1 MATITMMN
9 ISDSVYHFI
18 KYAVILGISLSFIVM
33 TITSVLVRDTGY
45 ITKHPRYFLSE
56 TLMMG
61 LLTSI
66 PVLYISFLRN
76 GNKKETAQEF
86 ALLFFKIIFL
96 HVTFQLSGIYSVLF
110 PESATM

>member
-1 MATITMMN
+1 MTQLTVSN
-9 ISDSVYHFI
+9 ISDSVYRYI
-18 KYAVILGISLSFIVM
+18 KYAVIIGISLSFIVM

-45 ITKHPRYFLSE
+45 IIKHPRYFLSE
-56 TLMMG
+56 TLIMG
-61 LLTSI
+61 FLTCI

-86 ALLFFKIIFL
+86 GLLFFKIIFL
-96 HVTFQLSGIYSVLF
+96 HITFQLSGIYSVLF

>member
-1 MATITMMN
+1 MAIITVNN
-9 ISDSVYHFI
+9 ISDSIYQFI
-18 KYAVILGISLSFIVM
+18 KYAVILGISLSFIVL
-33 TITSVLVRDTGY
+33 TATSVLVHDTGY
-45 ITKHPRYFLSE
+45 ITKHPKFFLSE

-86 ALLFFKIIFL
+86 GLLFFKIVFL
-96 HVTFQLSGIYSVLF
+96 HITFQLSGIYSVLF

>member
-1 MATITMMN
+1 MAQVTVSTV
-9 ISDSVYHFI
+9 SDSVYHFI
-18 KYAVILGISLSFIVM
+18 KYAVILGISLSFIVL
-33 TITSVLVRDTGY
+33 TATSVLVHDTGY
-45 ITKHPRYFLSE
+45 ITKHPKFFLSE

-61 LLTSI
+61 ILTCI

-86 ALLFFKIIFL
+86 GLLFFKIVFL
-96 HVTFQLSGIYSVLF
+96 HITFQLSGIYSVLF